1 MCFKELL
8 PKNLQVS
15 IVVVSGKISELL
27 RKAIPENSRRE
38 LHLLSLVHLFSYNL
52 EKNTAKHVF

>member
-15 IVVVSGKISELL
+15 IVVVSGKICELL
-27 RKAIPENSRRE
+27 RKAIPENSRSE

-52 EKNTAKHVF
+52 D